1 MGTWS
6 HKEKSYFMLIEELG
20 LEVKSL
26 VSLFIILSIM
36 TFYSTTNTDWRLP
49 GTHIFQFYQVYTLL
63 MSDYYVSGTVPSTWG
78 KVNKMIF
85 AL

>member
-1 MGTWS
+1 MGTSS
-6 HKEKSYFMLIEELG
+6 HKEKSYIELIEELG

-26 VSLFIILSIM
+26 VSLFSIISIM
-36 TFYSTTNTDWRLP
+36 TFYATANTDWRLP
-49 GTHIFQFYQVYTLL
+49 GTHIFQFYQVYTPLV
-63 MSDYYVSGTVPSTWG
+63 SDYYVSGTVPSTWG